1 MATFPSNIRTRY
13 LDYLRFELGLS
24 DNSQKAYVDDA
35 SKFILWVEEEQ
46 IAKADLSY
54 AHVQTFV
61 AHLYDLGISPRSVA
75 RIISGLKSFANFL
88 VLEGELEVNPTEL
101 LESPQVGMH
110 LPAVLST
117 EQVDQMLLAV
127 AQQGSGESQR
137 NRAIIEMLYS
147 CGLRVSELCSLRF
160 ADLFLDEAY
169 LRVLGKGRKQRLIP
183 MSPSCIAELE
193 SYLAE
198 RNPAVQKGHEDY
210 VFLSK
215 RGKGISR
222 NMVFLIVQQA
232 AKLAGV
238 PFSISPHT
246 LRHSFATALL
256 EGGANLQAI
265 QVLLGH
271 ESIMA
276 TQIYTH
282 IDRQKLREQIET
294 YHPRNQKPNV

>member
-1 MATFPSNIRTRY
+1 MAIFPNNIRSRY

-35 SKFILWVEEEQ
+35 SKFLLWIEEQ
-46 IAKADLSY
+46 KVVKAELSY

-101 LESPQVGMH
+101 LESPHIGVH
-110 LPAVLST
+110 LPTVLST
-117 EQVDQMLLAV
+117 EQIDQMLVAV
-127 AQQGSGESQR
+127 EQHGSNESQR

-147 CGLRVSELCSLRF
+147 CGLRVSELCKLRF
-160 ADLFLDEAY
+160 GDLFLEEAY
-169 LRVLGKGRKQRLIP
+169 LRVLGKGRKQRLVP
-183 MSPSCIAELE
+183 MSPSCISELT
-193 SYLAE
+193 SYLID
-198 RNPAVQKGHEDY
+198 RNVLPQRGHEDY

-215 RGKGISR
+215 RGRCISR
-222 NMVFLIVQQA
+222 NMVFLVVQQA

-246 LRHSFATALL
+246 LRHSFATSLL

-282 IDRQKLREQIET
+282 IDRQKLREQIENF
-294 YHPRNQKPNV
+294 HPRNQRVNV

>member
-1 MATFPSNIRTRY
+1 MPIFPSNIRSRY
-13 LDYLRFELGLS
+13 RDYLRFELGLS
-24 DNSQKAYVDDA
+24 DNSQIAYVDDA

-46 IAKADLSY
+46 IAKDALAY

-61 AHLYDLGISPRSVA
+61 AHLYDLGISARSVA

-88 VLEGELEVNPTEL
+88 VLEGELETNPTEL
-101 LESPQVGMH
+101 LESPHIGVH
-110 LPAVLST
+110 LPSVLSS
-117 EQVDQMLLAV
+117 EQIDGMLSAIN
-127 AQQGSGESQR
+127 QQGSSEYLR
-137 NRAIIEMLYS
+137 NRAIVEMLYS
-147 CGLRVSELCSLRF
+147 CGLRVSELCNLRF
-160 ADLFLDEAY
+160 ADLFLEEAY
-169 LRVLGKGRKQRLIP
+169 LRVLGKGRKLRLVP
-183 MSPSCIAELE
+183 MSPSCITELK
-193 SYLAE
+193 SYLSE
-198 RNPAVQKGHEDY
+198 RSVVPQKGHEDY

-215 RGKGISR
+215 QGTKISR

-282 IDRQKLREQIET
+282 IDRHRLREQIEA
-294 YHPRNQKPNV
+294 YHPRNQK